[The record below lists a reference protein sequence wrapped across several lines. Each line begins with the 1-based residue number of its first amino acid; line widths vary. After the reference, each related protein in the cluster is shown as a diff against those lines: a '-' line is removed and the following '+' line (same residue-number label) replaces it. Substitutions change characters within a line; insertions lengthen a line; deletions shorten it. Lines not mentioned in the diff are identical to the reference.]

1 MDYYNG
7 ETGYKPTRTHL
18 ARAGEGERLGLAALQ
33 EGAYRQAEEYLRRT
47 ALLNPGHALGHGHLA
62 MALYHL
68 GRFEEADRELALAIG
83 MSPIDDALRRARG
96 MVLEALGRLDEASI
110 EYRSSIALNPK
121 SAVALGALGGLSLRE
136 GDLEGAEEYLERSVA
151 EDAEELQPWIHLLT
165 IAEERGDGAGR
176 VRALRGI
183 VSCDPD
189 DVARQHQ
196 LGLALEEQGSL
207 DDAAIALGAS
217 AVLAPESIPY
227 QLDYARV
234 LMRQGRKDGAAR
246 LYQRVMAADPGHMA
260 EHRET
265 LIGLIAAQDA
275 PTGPGTTQGRE
286 AKGGA
291 GAHVNPYL
299 EQTAGIE
306 SAIASD
312 PGNPRLHSDLSI
324 LYMRADRMD
333 DAMAEKLL
341 AELLEG
347 EPGSGGTPGKDRDE
361 GTVAMAAPGT
371 DKGTAILVAH
381 AGEHVTA

>member
-7 ETGYKPTRTHL
+7 ETSYKPTRTHL

-68 GRFEEADRELALAIG
+68 GRFEEADRELTLAIG

-136 GDLEGAEEYLERSVA
+136 SDLEAAEEYLERSVA
-151 EDAEELQPWIHLLT
+151 QDPDEVQPWIHLLT
-165 IAEERGDGAGR
+165 IAEERGDGEGR

-183 VSCDPD
+183 VSCDQD

-196 LGLALEEQGSL
+196 LGLALEEQSAV
-207 DDAAIALGAS
+207 DEAAIALGAA
-217 AVLAPESIPY
+217 AVLEPENIKY
-227 QLDYARV
+227 QVDYARI

-246 LYQRVMAADPGHMA
+246 LYQQVMAADPGHIA
-260 EHRET
+260 EHRDA
-265 LIGLIAAQDA
+265 LIGLIGAQGA
-275 PTGPGTTQGRE
+275 PTGPLLARGRE
-286 AKGGA
+286 GKGGA
-291 GAHVNPYL
+291 ESHVNPYL

-306 SAIASD
+306 SAIATD

-347 EPGSGGTPGKDRDE
+347 GSGSVTAPGMDTDMDE
-361 GTVAMAAPGT
+361 GTAAL
-371 DKGTAILVAH
+371 AAR
-381 AGEHVTA
+381 AEEQVTA